1 MDDNEQ
7 RTFHSGTDASVSLLG
22 SVADKPVRTIISD
35 TWNLLTKD
43 WWLWELI
50 AATLAAVAVSAIAVV
65 LVLVD
70 DSPRP
75 DWPHFVT
82 VGFPIIL
89 VFPLLVG
96 ENHRN
101 RSFLT
106 CS

>member
-7 RTFHSGTDASVSLLG
+7 RTSHNGTDASVPLLG
-22 SVADKPVRTIISD
+22 SVADKSVRTKISD
-35 TWNLLTKD
+35 TWSLLTKD

-50 AATLAAVAVSAIAVV
+50 AATIAAVAMAAIAVV

-82 VGFPIIL
+82 VSFPPFFGFP
-89 VFPLLVG
+89 FT
-96 ENHRN
+96 
-101 RSFLT
+101 S
-106 CS
+106 